1 MSPPRRPGAA
11 SRRSTRAVSV
21 RPAAGGALSRRSF
34 GRSVAAAALPLA
46 AGPAAAPA
54 AAELAGARAAA
65 WRPRFILSS
74 ALYGTFPLAEI
85 LPEVRKTGAD
95 MIDLW
100 PRPHGS
106 QREEIDAVGVEQ
118 AAALLAAAG
127 VKLGGIACYKP
138 GPFNLAGEF
147 AVAKRLAA
155 ESPVLVT
162 TAPGDGGL
170 EGAALVTAIER
181 FLEKLG
187 PSLAA
192 AEETGGVIAIE
203 NHSKSLLQS
212 PEGIRRFAELAQ
224 SDHLGVAL
232 APHHLP
238 QDAELIAGLAREL
251 GPRLKFVYA
260 QQHGKGSK
268 EKLPK
273 ADELLQLP
281 GRGPL
286 DFRPL
291 LRALAALN
299 FTGPV
304 EIFMH
309 PVPRGEPILPSV
321 AEITAEV
328 NRAREHLLAACGG

>member
-1 MSPPRRPGAA
+1 VSPPRRPRAA
-11 SRRSTRAVSV
+11 SRRSTRAAAL
-21 RPAAGGALSRRSF
+21 RPTADGAVSRRAF
-34 GRSVAAAALPLA
+34 GRSLAAAALPLA
-46 AGPAAAPA
+46 AARAAAEEEEAPA
-54 AAELAGARAAA
+54 ATAPA
-65 WRPRFILSS
+65 WRPRFILGS
-74 ALYGTFPLAEI
+74 ALYGSFPLAEI
-85 LPEVRKTGAD
+85 LPEVRKTGAT

-106 QREEIDAVGVEQ
+106 QREEIDAVGVEA

-170 EGAALVTAIER
+170 GGAALVAAIEG

-203 NHSKSLLQS
+203 NHSRSLLQS
-212 PEGIRRFAELAQ
+212 PEGIRRFAELAP
-224 SDHLGVAL
+224 SDHVGVAL

-286 DFRPL
+286 DFGPL
-291 LRALAALN
+291 LRALAAMN
-299 FTGPV
+299 FAGPV

-309 PVPRGEPILPSV
+309 PVPRGEPILPTV

-328 NRAREHLLAACGG
+328 NHARDYLLAACGD